1 MVCCCYLVALLLC
14 CLTLLGCDLLVAIVW
29 FGCLALAV
37 SIYAGY
43 RDLLRYGWCF
53 CWLGAAFC
61 RCLLVGLWVSS
72 LGFVCVV
79 LLIVLCGAFTYSLF
93 VRFCVLWFGLVVLV
107 GLLGLF
113 CLLGLFVG
121 CLY

>member
-1 MVCCCYLVALLLC
+1 MLFNAV
-14 CLTLLGCDLLVAIVW
+14 GCDLLVAIVW

-43 RDLLRYGWCF
+43 RGLLRYAWCS

-72 LGFVCVV
+72 LVVWVCCIVNSVV
-79 LLIVLCGAFTYSLF
+79 
-93 VRFCVLWFGLVVLV
+93 W
-107 GLLGLF
+107 
-113 CLLGLFVG
+113 
-121 CLY
+121 CLYVFIVC